1 MENAVFTALTAT
13 DALAAAAFRAK
24 TTRLAQDADDH
35 IIYETDTGK
44 LFYDADATGA
54 NAGVH
59 FATLT
64 AELSLTNADFS
75 VLWGNPYAYSRPR

>member
-1 MENAVFTALTAT
+1 MNRSEAPGCLRHWAWPPQRYRSTVL
-13 DALAAAAFRAK
+13 
-24 TTRLAQDADDH
+24 LAQDADDH